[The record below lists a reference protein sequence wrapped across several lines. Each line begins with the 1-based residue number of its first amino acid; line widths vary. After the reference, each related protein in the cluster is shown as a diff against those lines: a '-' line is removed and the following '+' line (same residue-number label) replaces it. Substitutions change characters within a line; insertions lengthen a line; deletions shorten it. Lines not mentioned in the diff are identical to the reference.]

1 MTIGERIKTAREQAG
16 ITQVELG
23 EKLGVSGVAVMRY
36 EKNARQP
43 RLEQLQ
49 AIADALNVPMPELMG
64 LEQID
69 KYTWGREAGP
79 EAYRKIAEN
88 IQRHHG
94 AQARAN
100 KAMERMTEDGRNKV
114 ADYAEDI
121 LPRYRAETAP
131 QSLPAPQEGK
141 DTTTPPGVPETPPE
155 GEQGGGEAPNPIAQ
169 K

>member
-1 MTIGERIKTAREQAG
+1 MTIGERIQEARKQAG
-16 ITQVELG
+16 LKQAELA
-23 EKLGVSGVAVMRY
+23 EKLGVAVITIGQY
-36 EKNARQP
+36 ERDKRQP

-49 AIADALNVPMPELMG
+49 AIAAALDIPLPELMG
-64 LEQID
+64 LEQLD
-69 KYTWGREAGP
+69 KNTWGRDAGP
-79 EAYRKIAEN
+79 EVYRKIAEN

-131 QSLPAPQEGK
+131 ESAPAPQEGK
-141 DTTTPPGVPETPPE
+141 DTTPSSDAPETPPE
-155 GEQGGGEAPNPIAQ
+155 G

>member
-1 MTIGERIKTAREQAG
+1 MTIGERIKAARNKAG
-16 ITQVELG
+16 LKQSDLA
-23 EKLGVSGVAVMRY
+23 EKLGVAVITIGQY
-36 EKNARQP
+36 ERDKRQP

-49 AIADALNVPMPELMG
+49 AIAAALDVPMPELMG

-69 KYTWGREAGP
+69 KYTWGREAEP
-79 EAYRKIAEN
+79 EVYRKIAEN
-88 IQRHHG
+88 FQRHHG

-131 QSLPAPQEGK
+131 QSTPAPQEGK
-141 DTTTPPGVPETPPE
+141 DTTPPPDAPE
-155 GEQGGGEAPNPIAQ
+155 GE
-169 K
+169 